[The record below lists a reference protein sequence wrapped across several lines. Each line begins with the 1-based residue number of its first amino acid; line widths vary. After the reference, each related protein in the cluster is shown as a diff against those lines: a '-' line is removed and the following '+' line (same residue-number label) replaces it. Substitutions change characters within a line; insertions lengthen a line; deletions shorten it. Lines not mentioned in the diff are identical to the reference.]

1 MNVECEIILP
11 DEGSSFRLLHTK
23 TKAEQFPWQYHYHPE
38 YEIVCVLKGGGTRH
52 VRNHFSNYEK
62 GDLVFIGPNLPH
74 AGFGLNAHGL
84 HEEIVIQ
91 IREDVLKNSV
101 LSRPEM
107 VSVAELLEKSKYGIS
122 FTGSAKE
129 HITKKLQRLLKLP
142 PFEKFIELLI
152 VLHSMALS
160 EEYELL
166 NPSSALS
173 QLTRKNNGRLQDIL
187 SYVEKH
193 YNEEIDIKKAAS
205 IANLSVPSFCNYF
218 KKLMSFTYTD
228 FINQYRIHRACIM
241 MKQEK
246 TIAEISFDCGFNNVA
261 YFNKV
266 FKTIMHKTPSQYK
279 NDNKISW

>member
-1 MNVECEIILP
+1 MASI
-11 DEGSSFRLLHTK
+11 
-23 TKAEQFPWQYHYHPE
+23 
-38 YEIVCVLKGGGTRH
+38 
-52 VRNHFSNYEK
+52 
-62 GDLVFIGPNLPH
+62 
-74 AGFGLNAHGL
+74 
-84 HEEIVIQ
+84 
-91 IREDVLKNSV
+91 
-101 LSRPEM
+101 
-107 VSVAELLEKSKYGIS
+107 AELLEKSKYGIT
-122 FTGSAKE
+122 FKGSAKVD
-129 HITKKLQRLLKLP
+129 ITKKLQRLLKLP
-142 PFEKFIELLI
+142 PFEKFLELLK

-228 FINQYRIHRACIM
+228 FINQYRIHKACIM

-246 TIAEISFDCGFNNVA
+246 NNC
-261 YFNKV
+261 
-266 FKTIMHKTPSQYK
+266 
-279 NDNKISW
+279 